1 MLANTNFTL
10 VIFNVHNSLPISKFN
25 CDNYHVGLPW
35 HVHFVNFQ
43 IFTKTVEARAFFDG
57 IDRYVFSKRKTICVI
72 SLKTI
77 FTVLKISD
85 AIKNSD

>member
-1 MLANTNFTL
+1 MLANTNFTP

-35 HVHFVNFQ
+35 HVHFVHFLILQ
-43 IFTKTVEARAFFDG
+43 KRWERFTTVSIG
-57 IDRYVFSKRKTICVI
+57 MFSKRKTICVI
-72 SLKTI
+72 SLNTI
-77 FTVLKISD
+77 FAVLKISD